1 MKHWFKK
8 AHFGTKWHVLNMPSI
23 IDFILKSIDE
33 DKTNTVKQIKDLI
46 FNEFKTKISVQ
57 LSYNIL
63 KKITMFIKNLN
74 LIIIHIRVNEQ
85 VNQF

>member
-1 MKHWFKK
+1 
-8 AHFGTKWHVLNMPSI
+8 MPSI